1 MNKSPCLN
9 CNKRKIDCH
18 SKCTDYIAYHL
29 YNQHRNQII
38 HKNKIKDTDFKD
50 FKTKILNKEKKR
62 G

>member
-9 CNKRKIDCH
+9 CNKRKINCH

-38 HKNKIKDTDFKD
+38 HKNKMKDTDFKD